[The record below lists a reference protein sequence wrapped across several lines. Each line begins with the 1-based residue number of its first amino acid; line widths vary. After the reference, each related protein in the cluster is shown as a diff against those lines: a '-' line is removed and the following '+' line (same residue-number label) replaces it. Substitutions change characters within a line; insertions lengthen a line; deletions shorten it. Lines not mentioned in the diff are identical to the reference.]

1 MDGSASKRDAMCLC
15 VALSVIKAEPRASAL
30 LHWLFTIL
38 KNVYLERRRGGVSVH
53 VAINPFPAFGQ
64 LVAAGLAAVAVAE
77 RGVKRNADLLH
88 RGYET
93 ERETERARVRIR
105 ECDSEKIGH
114 RKVTRPTERAS
125 DRER

>member
-1 MDGSASKRDAMCLC
+1 VRNTVRHKSRAATVGSP
-15 VALSVIKAEPRASAL
+15 ALAVYNKKS
-30 LHWLFTIL
+30 
-38 KNVYLERRRGGVSVH
+38 VYLERRRGGVSVH